1 LLVSS
6 IRLPGALE
14 DERVRLR
21 PLASRDFARWVDAHK
36 EEPELGVMLG
46 SEQDP
51 SIDDLRGRLERSPER
66 LAAGKSAELVIA
78 DARTDAFLGAVNLFA
93 LDWHSRRGEIGIWL
107 SQRARGRGLASAAL
121 ALMLDWTFDSLEL
134 ERVEMTT
141 IPDNKQLPRLAA
153 RLGFVHEGVLR
164 ARNLERGR
172 RVDIIFYG
180 MLRSEWAGQRGRGI

>member
-1 LLVSS
+1 MSS

-14 DERVRLR
+14 DGRVRLR
-21 PLASRDFARWVDAHK
+21 PLASRDFARWVDAYV

-66 LAAGKSAELVIA
+66 LSAGQSAELVIA
-78 DARTDAFLGAVNLFA
+78 DARTDEFLGAVNLFA
-93 LDWHSRRGEIGIWL
+93 LDWHSRRGEVGIWL
-107 SQRARGRGLASAAL
+107 SQPARGRGLASASL
-121 ALMLDWTFDSLEL
+121 ALVLDWVFDSLEL

-180 MLRSEWAGQRGRGI
+180 LLRSEWAAQAALGI